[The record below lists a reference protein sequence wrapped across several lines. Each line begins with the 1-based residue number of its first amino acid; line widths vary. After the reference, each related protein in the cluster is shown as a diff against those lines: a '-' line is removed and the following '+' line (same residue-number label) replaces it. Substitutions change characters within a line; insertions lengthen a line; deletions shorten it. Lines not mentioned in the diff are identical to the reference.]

1 MRNFIIGFIMGS
13 LLATVVTAYAA
24 SRIVLV
30 DGDGTE
36 IATSTNPMVVR
47 QP

>member
-1 MRNFIIGFIMGS
+1 MRNFIMGFIIGVI
-13 LLATVVTAYAA
+13 LATVVTAYAA

-30 DGDGTE
+30 DGDGAE
-36 IATSTNPMVVR
+36 LATSSNPLVVR